1 MIYLI
6 KFALD
11 LVLFCTFFC
20 SYNHIL
26 YDSMCAFNH
35 IPQGDF
41 SGTGPIIQLPNTT
54 DASPKDIG

>member
-1 MIYLI
+1 
-6 KFALD
+6 
-11 LVLFCTFFC
+11 
-20 SYNHIL
+20 
-26 YDSMCAFNH
+26 MCAFNH